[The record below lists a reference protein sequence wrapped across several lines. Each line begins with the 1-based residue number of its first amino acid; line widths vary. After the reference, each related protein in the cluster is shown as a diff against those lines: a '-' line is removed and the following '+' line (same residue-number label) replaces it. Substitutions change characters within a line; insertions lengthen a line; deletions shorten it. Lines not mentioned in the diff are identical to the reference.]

1 MKNTAPLGPI
11 VIDLLGKTL
20 TPDDQNRV
28 LHPMTGGVIIFGQ
41 NFESVAQITAL
52 IDDIRAMRPELLISI
67 DHEGGRV
74 QRFKSDGFTHL
85 PAMRVLGELWADNPL
100 HAQRVA
106 TAVGFVLAAEL
117 RAVGV
122 DYSYTPVLDLD
133 YGESTVIGDRA
144 FSSDATVVTMLAK
157 ALQHGL
163 LQAGMKSCGKHFPG
177 HGFVAADSHTD
188 MPVDNRP
195 LDDILKNDVLP
206 YDMLMHDLAA
216 IMPAHVV
223 YTQVDA
229 QAAGF
234 SRKWL
239 NLLRDELGF
248 TGAIITDD
256 LSMAGAALL
265 YPDVV
270 ERTKT
275 ALDAGCDQVLICNR
289 PNDLDNALDNLSKAY
304 LNCVNQN
311 RLAQLR
317 GVGTALGWD
326 DLQND
331 ARFRAAKRLIAPY
344 LHGAISGVA
353 SVDPT
358 AVMLLKSTTETAKNQ

>member
-1 MKNTAPLGPI
+1 MKNPSLLGPI

-20 TPDDQNRV
+20 TSDDKTRIN
-28 LHPMTGGVIIFGQ
+28 HPMTGGVIIFGR
-41 NFESVAQITAL
+41 NFESVTQITAL
-52 IDDIRAMRPELLISI
+52 IEDIRAMRPELLISI

-85 PAMRVLGELWADNPL
+85 PAMRVLGELWTDNPL

-106 TAVGFVLAAEL
+106 TAVGFVLASEL

-122 DYSYTPVLDLD
+122 DFSYTPVLDLD

-223 YTQVDA
+223 YTQVDV

-248 TGAIITDD
+248 TGAIVTDD

-270 ERTKT
+270 ERTQT

-289 PNDLDNALDNLSKAY
+289 PNDLDAALNGLPESY
-304 LNCVNQN
+304 LTDVEQC
-311 RLAQLR
+311 RLMSLR
-317 GVGTALGWD
+317 GAADSLPWGE
-326 DLQND
+326 LQKNP
-331 ARFRAAKRLIAPY
+331 RYLSAKRLIAPY
-344 LHGAISGVA
+344 LHGAMN
-353 SVDPT
+353 VDPT
-358 AVMLLKSTTETAKNQ
+358 EIMLLKSTT